1 MITNLNKKRS
11 GTTELGLINE
21 EFYENIFSVYKID
34 KHFIL
39 NIMKKVS
46 LPDGSINEDYI
57 YYKVINYSAPWTNV
71 SFSEYGSIRLWWLV
85 CIMNNIMNPVHN
97 VPSGSVLKFL
107 KPEYVAAVL
116 QLINQHE

>member
-11 GTTELGLINE
+11 QATELGLISD

-39 NIMKKVS
+39 NIMKKVT
-46 LPDGSINEDYI
+46 LPNGSIDEEYI
-57 YYKVINYSAPWTNV
+57 YYKVINYSAPWTNI
-71 SFSEYGSIRLWWLV
+71 SFSEYGSIKLWWLV
-85 CIMNNIMNPVHN
+85 CVMNNITNPVYN

-107 KPEYVAAVL
+107 KPEYVSAVL
-116 QLINQHE
+116 QVINQNE

>member
-11 GTTELGLINE
+11 GATELGLINE